1 MYPTPTAS
9 DIEGGVAKDVQMKDG
24 RFFRENKKGEMGSK
38 TSGCDVDVPNTNS
51 EGSQGYGVST
61 NMETKQRQISSK
73 NSIEEQQTWWEAQ
86 SSLCRNVNGI
96 SYELDKDR
104 ANRIKSLGNS
114 IVPLIAR
121 ELGLAIIKA
130 ETDG

>member
-1 MYPTPTAS
+1 
-9 DIEGGVAKDVQMKDG
+9 
-24 RFFRENKKGEMGSK
+24 
-38 TSGCDVDVPNTNS
+38 
-51 EGSQGYGVST
+51 
-61 NMETKQRQISSK
+61 
-73 NSIEEQQTWWEAQ
+73 
-86 SSLCRNVNGI
+86 
-96 SYELDKDR
+96 LDKDR

>member
-1 MYPTPTAS
+1 M
-9 DIEGGVAKDVQMKDG
+9 
-24 RFFRENKKGEMGSK
+24 SK
-38 TSGCDVDVPNTNS
+38 EIDMQQILLQEDSHANTNS
-51 EGSQGYGVST
+51 EGSQRHGVST
-61 NMETKQRQISSK
+61 NMETKQRQVSSE

-130 ETDG
+130 EQD